1 LKLVTYFG
9 GITGIGAKVKFLKVL
24 PIITIMVVMLACSF
38 SVNVPSIRTGVSQ
51 TLEINEPSTSSTE
64 TTKVEI
70 TMGAGTLKVAS
81 GAIGLADG
89 TIKYNVD
96 SWKPVVNAGENT
108 LTISQTSTGDVGVPD
123 GKIINDW
130 DLKFGSSP
138 IDLRLSSGAYQG
150 TLNLSGLA
158 ITNLAIT
165 DGASKATVR
174 FDTPNPSELE
184 LLSYK
189 TGASEIELLGL
200 GNANLK
206 VLTFDGG
213 VGSYTLDFTGDLKN
227 PINARINSG
236 MSDLKI
242 IVPKNANVVVMVS
255 GGLSNVDATGTWT
268 IMGSTYQSGNPGPE
282 INISISMAVGN
293 LQLIQQ

>member
-1 LKLVTYFG
+1 VT
-9 GITGIGAKVKFLKVL
+9 
-24 PIITIMVVMLACSF
+24 
-38 SVNVPSIRTGVSQ
+38 Q
-51 TLEINEPSTSSTE
+51 TFEIKEPAPSTIDS
-64 TTKVEI
+64 TKVEI
-70 TMGAGTLKVAS
+70 TMGAGTLKVSSGAS
-81 GAIGLADG
+81 GLVDG

-96 SWKPVVNAGENT
+96 SWKPIKTAADNK
-108 LTISQTSTGDVGVPD
+108 LSISQTSTSDVGVPD
-123 GKIINDW
+123 GKIVNDW
-130 DLKFGSSP
+130 DLKFGTSP
-138 IDLRLSSGAYQG
+138 IDLSLSSGAYQG

-165 DGASKATVR
+165 DGASKSTVR
-174 FDTPNPSELE
+174 FDSPNPSVLQ
-184 LLSYK
+184 LFSYK

-206 VLTFDGG
+206 ELTFDGG

-227 PINARINSG
+227 PIDARINSG

-242 IVPKNANVVVMVS
+242 IVPKNSHVIVTVS
-255 GGLSNVDATGTWT
+255 GGLSNVDANGTWT
-268 IMGSTYQSGNPGPE
+268 IEGNTYQCGSVGPA